1 MPTEQFLNNL
11 IINKVDTA
19 ETYETMK
26 TAGLVSDEEIYL
38 IENPVANY
46 IKEVNKGAAQKF
58 WRGTKEEFDAIAEKA
73 EDTMYIVTDEEEINA
88 ATYMAKSVYDPQGK
102 NTDVFAYVD
111 RAIENAFASI
121 ARAEEVGF

>member
-19 ETYETMK
+19 ETYEAMK

-102 NTDVFAYVD
+102 NTDIFAYVD
-111 RAIENAFASI
+111 NAIGAAISASY
-121 ARAEEVGF
+121 

>member
-19 ETYETMK
+19 ETYEAMK
-26 TAGLVSDEEIYL
+26 TAGLVSDKEIYL

-73 EDTMYIVTDEEEINA
+73 EDTMYIVTDDEA
-88 ATYMAKSVYDPQGK
+88 VSGGGDMAMSVYDPQGK
-102 NTDVFAYVD
+102 NTDIFAYVD
-111 RAIENAFASI
+111 NAIGSAISASY
-121 ARAEEVGF
+121 